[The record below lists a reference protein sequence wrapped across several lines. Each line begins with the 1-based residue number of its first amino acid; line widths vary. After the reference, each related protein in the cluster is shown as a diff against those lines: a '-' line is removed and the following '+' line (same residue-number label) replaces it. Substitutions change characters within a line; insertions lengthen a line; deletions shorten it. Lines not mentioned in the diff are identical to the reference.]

1 MLEEGDSLAATV
13 LGKFLG
19 PKPKMSVS
27 RVSQGLSGGEVFRCR
42 SPERSFALKRWPAGT
57 TEQRVDEVHCV
68 QIYAHQTLPLLPRL
82 CFIRENCSRLTL
94 GSRHFEL
101 STWLPGTA
109 FAKEM
114 ADKSERIPAAA
125 AVAAAVNSGAA
136 AIARFHVATQ
146 GLGTALA
153 FAPAIFQRL
162 KRLGEIRQELPAV
175 LANSGKMTGSARL
188 AAEYLIRN
196 WQRLQFASESL
207 LRPLALKQ
215 VPIQW
220 VLRDCHREHILFEN
234 GVVSGIVDFDAI
246 RQDTVGSDLARWV
259 GSFMDLGVK
268 TELLWGEAF
277 AGYSSVRAISPC
289 EQQLS
294 GAIEEASWYIH
305 LANWLTWMTDPS
317 RTIPGGIEAAQ
328 ARVTSLLRRSDVWV
342 LH

>member
-1 MLEEGDSLAATV
+1 MLEDGDSLAATV

-19 PKPKMSVS
+19 PEPKMSVS
-27 RVSQGLSGGEVFRCR
+27 RVSQGLSGGAVYRC
-42 SPERSFALKRWPAGT
+42 STPERSFALKRWPAGT
-57 TEQRVDEVHCV
+57 MEQRVDEVHCV
-68 QIYAHQTLPLLPRL
+68 QIYAHQTLPLVPRL
-82 CFIRENCSRLTL
+82 CFLRENCSRVTL
-94 GSRHFEL
+94 GSQHFEL

-109 FAKEM
+109 FAKETG
-114 ADKSERIPAAA
+114 DKSPRIP
-125 AVAAAVNSGAA
+125 VAAAVNSGAA

-153 FAPAIFQRL
+153 PAPAIFQRL
-162 KRLGEIRQELPAV
+162 KRLGEIRQELPDL
-175 LANSGKMTGSARL
+175 LANSGKMTGPARL

-207 LRPLALKQ
+207 LRPYALKQ

-220 VLRDCHREHILFEN
+220 VLRDSHREHILFEN
-234 GVVSGIVDFDAI
+234 GGVSGIVDFDAI
-246 RQDTVGSDLARWV
+246 RKDTVGSDLARWV
-259 GSFMDLGVK
+259 GSFTDLGVK

-277 AGYSSVRAISPC
+277 AGYSSVREISPC

-342 LH
+342 MH